1 MATTVP
7 MPKWG
12 VTMEDGE
19 ITEWRVKAGDAVSE
33 GDVIG
38 VVSTDKI
45 DVDFEAPS
53 DGVIAKLLADVG
65 QTVEV
70 GADVLV
76 LADDDADYQA
86 YLQANP

>member
-1 MATTVP
+1 MATTHP

-12 VTMEDGE
+12 VTMESGQ
-19 ITEWRVKAGDAVSE
+19 ITEWRVKPGDAVKE

-45 DVDFEAPS
+45 DIDFESPA
-53 DGVIAKLLADVG
+53 DGLIAALLAEEGDDVDC
-65 QTVEV
+65 

-76 LADDDADYQA
+76 LADDSADLEAYQG
-86 YLQANP
+86 QA

>member
-1 MATTVP
+1 

-12 VTMEDGE
+12 VTMEDGL
-19 ITEWRVKAGDAVSE
+19 ITEWNVKPGDHVEE

-45 DVDFEAPS
+45 DVDFEAPAH
-53 DGVIAKLLADVG
+53 GVIARLLA
-65 QTVEV
+65 EV
-70 GADVLV
+70 GETVDCGVDVLV

-86 YLQANP
+86 YLQENP